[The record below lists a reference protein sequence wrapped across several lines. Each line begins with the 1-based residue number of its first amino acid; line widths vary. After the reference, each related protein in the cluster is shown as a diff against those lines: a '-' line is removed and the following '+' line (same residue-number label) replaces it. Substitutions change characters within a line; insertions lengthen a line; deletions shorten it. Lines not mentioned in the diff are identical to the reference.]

1 MSEIERQYVYKISEL
16 PLTPVSED
24 EKLTARFILGKD
36 SMLSFIENPPNTN
49 FGIHDHECEQYL
61 LIFEG
66 SVEFIIDGKAAVT
79 IGAGEVAYFPSGVS
93 HGGKTVTGMKGLD
106 IFCPAREPHLERM
119 IKYGTMPNSDGTYP
133 KVLPNEKQS
142 SSGKVSTIL

>member
-1 MSEIERQYVYKISEL
+1 MSENQKQYVFKISEL

-36 SMLSFIENPPNTN
+36 SMLSFIENPPNTE

-66 SVEFIIDGKAAVT
+66 SVEFVIDGKEVT
-79 IGAGEVAYFPSGVS
+79 IGAGEVAYFPGGVS

-119 IKYGTMPNSDGTYP
+119 KRYGTMPSVDGTYP
-133 KVLPNEKQS
+133 KAVK
-142 SSGKVSTIL
+142 